1 MTLPFWA
8 WAAWRAYRHEPAA
21 VAGREIDP
29 YTDPARVRIG
39 GWLLLLGLALTSSPV
54 SLAYYGL
61 PGIKTIASTSAWRAL
76 TTAGLASYRPALA
89 GALVGEI
96 LCRLALI
103 AYALALNVLFWK
115 KKRRF
120 PFHGKVY
127 FFSLLG
133 YLVAEAIGTRYF
145 ATSAR
150 ADNSVVLV
158 VRGLVTLLIWVPYL
172 TRSRRVAE
180 TFVRP

>member
-1 MTLPFWA
+1 VRNRA
-8 WAAWRAYRHEPAA
+8 VGSRADAAAHRQRADTR
-21 VAGREIDP
+21 VGGSDP
-29 YTDPARVRIG
+29 ERSGIG
-39 GWLLLLGLALTSSPV
+39 G
-54 SLAYYGL
+54 
-61 PGIKTIASTSAWRAL
+61 
-76 TTAGLASYRPALA
+76 
-89 GALVGEI
+89 
-96 LCRLALI
+96 ALI
-103 AYALALNVLFWK
+103 AYALALNVLLWK

-145 ATSAR
+145 ATSAQ
-150 ADNSVVLV
+150 ADNSVVVV